1 MSDKLV
7 FGQYEILEKIGIGGM
22 ATVYKAHQRK
32 LDRSVA
38 VKIMH
43 QTIAQ
48 DENFLARFERE
59 ARIIAK
65 LDHPYIVPIYDYDTY
80 ENQPYLVMKYVDGQ
94 TLKAVLRQGPVQP
107 KEVLRI
113 LERVGSAL
121 QYAHEHGILHRDI
134 KPSNIMLDN
143 RGEVYLMDFGLARI
157 TQSGE
162 STMSADVMLG
172 TPHYIS
178 PEQAQGNKDLDSRT
192 DVYSLGVV
200 LYELVTGRVPFMG
213 DTSYAIVHA
222 QITEK
227 PPSPREINPNI
238 PPSVEAVLLRALAK
252 NRDDRYQS
260 VKALVDA
267 YRDAIQGE
275 SQFSPVMQI
284 APKEQTPANMQPN
297 VMVEQLDK
305 VIETW
310 AEESQIQDLKS
321 QDEEKKKWE
330 ATVNFGSRPIIHVT
344 GSGKDDVNVDIIKG
358 DKKDDNDD
366 DSEVIY
372 KDNPNL
378 TPEQNLRAKIEK
390 RVRKRA
396 QAQGEWM
403 THVFFYLAIN
413 QFIFHW
419 TWWIAVIWGIG
430 LFSQFMEYQG
440 KYGMMYHRRERQI
453 EREMARERRRLYES
467 ESYVEKRKNL
477 YDEDSIPLRLTDDGE
492 LTASVI
498 DDIRYKSNKK

>member
-22 ATVYKAHQRK
+22 ATVYKAYQRK
-32 LDRSVA
+32 LDRAVA

-80 ENQPYLVMKYVDGQ
+80 DNQPYLVMKYVDGQ
-94 TLKAVLRQGPVQP
+94 TLKALLRQGPIQP

-134 KPSNIMLDN
+134 KPSNIMIDA

-222 QITEK
+222 QITEN
-227 PPSPREINPNI
+227 PPAPREINPNI

-252 NRDDRYQS
+252 NRDDRYPS

-267 YRDAIQGE
+267 YRDAIHGASE
-275 SQFSPVMQI
+275 FSPVMQI
-284 APKEQTPANMQPN
+284 APKEQTPANVQPN
-297 VMVEQLDK
+297 VMVAQLDK
-305 VIETW
+305 VIQNW
-310 AEESQIQDLKS
+310 AEESQIHDLKP
-321 QDEEKKKWE
+321 QDDEKKKWE
-330 ATVNFGSRPIIHVT
+330 ATVNFGSRPIIHVKS
-344 GSGKDDVNVDIIKG
+344 GGKDDVNVNLIKN
-358 DKKDDNDD
+358 DKKDDDAEQD
-366 DSEVIY
+366 DS
-372 KDNPNL
+372 NL
-378 TPEQNLRAKIEK
+378 TPEEKLRRKVEK

-396 QAQGEWM
+396 EAQREFI
-403 THVFFYLAIN
+403 THVLFYLGIN
-413 QFIFHW
+413 HFIFQW

-430 LFSQFMEYQG
+430 LFSQFMEYQS
-440 KYGMMYHRRERQI
+440 KYGFFYHRRERQI
-453 EREMARERRRLYES
+453 EREMARERKRLYES
-467 ESYVEKRKNL
+467 ESYFEKRKNQ
-477 YDEDSIPLRLTDDGE
+477 YDEDNIPLRLTDDGE

>member
-94 TLKAVLRQGPVQP
+94 TLKALLRQGPVQP

-113 LERVGSAL
+113 VERVGSAL

-222 QITEK
+222 QITER

-267 YRDAIQGE
+267 YRDAIHGASE
-275 SQFSPVMQI
+275 FSPVMQI
-284 APKEQTPANMQPN
+284 APKEQTPA
-297 VMVEQLDK
+297 
-305 VIETW
+305 
-310 AEESQIQDLKS
+310 
-321 QDEEKKKWE
+321 
-330 ATVNFGSRPIIHVT
+330 
-344 GSGKDDVNVDIIKG
+344 
-358 DKKDDNDD
+358 
-366 DSEVIY
+366 
-372 KDNPNL
+372 
-378 TPEQNLRAKIEK
+378 
-390 RVRKRA
+390 
-396 QAQGEWM
+396 
-403 THVFFYLAIN
+403 
-413 QFIFHW
+413 
-419 TWWIAVIWGIG
+419 
-430 LFSQFMEYQG
+430 
-440 KYGMMYHRRERQI
+440 
-453 EREMARERRRLYES
+453 
-467 ESYVEKRKNL
+467 
-477 YDEDSIPLRLTDDGE
+477 
-492 LTASVI
+492 
-498 DDIRYKSNKK
+498 

>member
-7 FGQYEILEKIGIGGM
+7 FGQYDILEKIGVGGM

-32 LDRSVA
+32 LDRTVA

-80 ENQPYLVMKYVDGQ
+80 EGQPYLVMKYVDGQ
-94 TLKAVLRQGPVQP
+94 TLKALLRQGSILP

-113 LERVGSAL
+113 MERVGAAL
-121 QYAHEHGILHRDI
+121 QYAHDHGILHRDI
-134 KPSNIMLDN
+134 KPSNIMLDT

-157 TQSGE
+157 AQSGE

-178 PEQAQGNKDLDSRT
+178 PEQAQGNKDLDART

-222 QITEK
+222 QITER
-227 PPSPREINPNI
+227 PPSPRHINPNI
-238 PPSVEAVLLRALAK
+238 PPSVEAVLLRALSK
-252 NRDDRYQS
+252 NRDDRYPS
-260 VKALVDA
+260 VTALVDA
-267 YRDAIQGE
+267 YRDAIQGATE
-275 SQFSPVMQI
+275 FSPVIQI
-284 APKEQTPANMQPN
+284 APREQTPPHVQPN
-297 VMVEQLDK
+297 VVVERLDK
-305 VIETW
+305 VIQTW
-310 AEESQIQDLKS
+310 AEESQIHTLKPPT
-321 QDEEKKKWE
+321 DEPKKWE
-330 ATVNFGSRPIIHVT
+330 ATVNIGSRPIIH
-344 GSGKDDVNVDIIKG
+344 IKNDSKG
-358 DKKDDNDD
+358 HVEAKTDDD
-366 DSEVIY
+366 DSEVTY
-372 KDNPNL
+372 KDDPNL

-396 QAQGEWM
+396 QAQGEWI
-403 THVFFYLAIN
+403 THVLFYLAIN
-413 QFIFHW
+413 HFIFHW
-419 TWWIAVIWGIG
+419 TWWIAVLWGLG
-430 LFSQFMEYQG
+430 LFSRFMEYQG
-440 KYGMMYHRRERQI
+440 KYGLLYYRRERLI
-453 EREMARERRRLYES
+453 EREMERERRRLYAS
-467 ESYVEKRKNL
+467 DSYLEKRKNV
-477 YDEDSIPLRLTDDGE
+477 YDDENISLRLTDDGE

-498 DDIRYKSNKK
+498 DDMRYKSNKK